1 MVSARKPTVLGR
13 FYLGRAY
20 FLLSFYYVVHVT
32 WHEFDG

>member
-1 MVSARKPTVLGR
+1 MVSAIKPTVLGR
-13 FYLGRAY
+13 FYLGRVC